1 MPDFDWNKTVGSLAT
16 IGLFG
21 FGLSIAFIDTH
32 WQILIQSKVGLE
44 LQARVFSINEMLAF
58 IMRPL
63 AFFLA
68 GPLSDKVFEP
78 FMAGEGNLATK
89 ISMIIG
95 SGEGRGMGLILVLSG
110 IILTIWGIMGFN
122 YRPLRFMEDV
132 LPDAY

>member
-1 MPDFDWNKTVGSLAT
+1 MSLWGGTKRRADGMIGYVILSGICLILIGIRPSVVLAT

-68 GPLSDKVFEP
+68 GLCQIKYLNVHGWRRESCNENQHDNRK
-78 FMAGEGNLATK
+78 
-89 ISMIIG
+89 
-95 SGEGRGMGLILVLSG
+95 R
-110 IILTIWGIMGFN
+110 
-122 YRPLRFMEDV
+122 
-132 LPDAY
+132 